1 MRFSQ
6 VLAVG
11 AAMRA
16 AASGA
21 AILAVAVSAGC
32 MSSHT
37 NWNSDVER
45 KTVDLDIAHLDGSGI
60 DVRTHNG
67 AVTVRADS
75 SARSVM
81 VNAEVR
87 ARTVERLDA
96 TQIVAERRPDGVLA
110 LHVEWPDGKRESNEG
125 VTFDIK
131 LPGAHG
137 VAVNTGNGRVS
148 LEGLSGDAKVDTSN
162 GRVSIED
169 HDGPVVVGTSNG
181 RIEIEDIRG
190 TAKLRTSNGRIIAAD
205 VHGTVDANT
214 SNGAI
219 EIELA
224 RDVQGPCTA
233 RTSNGAI
240 TFKAARSMSASLDLS
255 SSNGKITVKRAGET
269 MEFKKSAR
277 VELNGGGPTCTL
289 TTSNGR
295 ITVEI
300 EDDDDND

>member
-6 VLAVG
+6 ILAVG

-45 KTVDLDIAHLDGSGI
+45 KTVDLDIAHRDGSGI

-67 AVTVRADS
+67 SVTIEADS
-75 SARSVM
+75 TARSVM

-87 ARTVERLDA
+87 AKTIERLDA

-125 VTFDIK
+125 VSFDIK

-137 VAVNTGNGRVS
+137 VTVDTGNGRVS
-148 LEGLSGDAKVDTSN
+148 LEGLSGEAKIDTSN
-162 GRVSIED
+162 GAVSIED
-169 HDGPVVVGTSNG
+169 HRGPVVVSTSNG
-181 RIEIEDIRG
+181 RIEVEEIHG
-190 TAKLRTSNGRIIAAD
+190 TAKLRTSNGRIIAED
-205 VHGTVDANT
+205 VHGAVDAGT

-219 EIELA
+219 AIELA
-224 RDVQGPCTA
+224 DDVQGSCTA

-240 TFKAARSMSASLDLS
+240 TFKASRSMSASLDIS
-255 SSNGKITVKRAGET
+255 TSNGKITVKRAGET

-277 VELNGGGPTCTL
+277 IELNGGGPTCTL

-300 EDDDDND
+300 DDDND